1 MAIFAAIRNQKQTTG
16 AMKGAI
22 LYIVDSRKTLY
33 NGDDLVS
40 ALHCMVY
47 TSYVEMMM
55 TKRQFRKEGGRQFY
69 QFVQSPDFEDC
80 RKKENRYVVEN
91 GNMLAI
97 LD

>member
-22 LYIVDSRKTLY
+22 FYIVDSRKK
-33 NGDDLVS
+33 G
-40 ALHCMVY
+40 
-47 TSYVEMMM
+47 
-55 TKRQFRKEGGRQFY
+55 
-69 QFVQSPDFEDC
+69 
-80 RKKENRYVVEN
+80 NRYVEEN